1 MIDTDSLRK
10 FAGRNW
16 KVAEQDTASSSA
28 ARRLG
33 DDDLLRR
40 AHLLWLHI
48 KAVRPDWPDAASRAE
63 DLDHHIQFQALIVR
77 ANRAPFGI

>member
-1 MIDTDSLRK
+1 MNESDLLQE

-16 KVAEQDTASSSA
+16 KVAERDTASFSA

-40 AHLLWLHI
+40 AHLLWRHM

-77 ANRAPFGI
+77 ANRAPLGI